1 MRSPAWSTAG
11 SDPAIRGR
19 LSRGL
24 LILAGVL
31 AAIAAATAAVA
42 ALESVGGI
50 DDASPVYLIAVVVVG
65 VAFGSRPALATAF
78 AAFLVYDVLFT
89 APRFSLTVDDPRVW
103 LDLLLFLFVAVVVGR
118 LVAVQHRR
126 AEEAE
131 HRSREANS
139 LFALSRMLVT
149 ATSTED
155 AVPGIARRLASDA
168 RLDRVW
174 ISVGPVGRERVVADT
189 GGDSPIPS
197 ATIVATLA
205 RRPGDEPAR
214 WIRTHAPR
222 EAAADR
228 PGSGEAVEHL
238 RVRIEAD
245 GEILGGLSA
254 TRDRALGI
262 PTREETRILAL
273 AADQIALSLRRD
285 QVTRIATDLE
295 VSRLGD
301 ALKTALID
309 SVSHDLRTP
318 LASIRATA
326 GGLADPEVEWA
337 DQTRRDAAAVID
349 AEATRLDRLVSGI
362 LDLGRIDSGAL
373 HPELEPHD
381 LASLVEPVVDR
392 LRPTLGDRELTL
404 DLDGVGDPIVVDAML
419 FDVVLTNLLEN
430 AAHHAPEPAPV
441 RVSASA
447 GPGDRVRL
455 IVEDG
460 GPGVLPAEIPRLFE
474 RFHRIARPGQG
485 ARRGLGIGLSVVKGL
500 TEAMGGSVGAGPSP
514 LGGLAV
520 TIELETA
527 TEPPESEV

>member
-1 MRSPAWSTAG
+1 MRSPASITAG
-11 SDPAIRGR
+11 SDPTTRVR
-19 LSRGL
+19 LGRGL
-24 LILAGVL
+24 LITATVL

-42 ALESVGGI
+42 ALETAGGI

-65 VAFGSRPALATAF
+65 VAFGARPALLTAF
-78 AAFLVYDVLFT
+78 GAFLAYDVLFT
-89 APRFSLTVDDPRVW
+89 DPRFSLTVDDPRVW

-131 HRSREANS
+131 QRSREANS

-155 AVPGIARRLASDA
+155 AVPGIARRLASDGQ
-168 RLDRVW
+168 LDRVW

-189 GGDSPIPS
+189 GGDAPIPS
-197 ATIVATLA
+197 AAVVATLA
-205 RRPGDEPAR
+205 RRPGDEPAQ
-214 WIRTHAPR
+214 WIRTHEPR
-222 EAAADR
+222 EAVTGR
-228 PGSGEAVEHL
+228 PRSGGSVESL

-245 GEILGGLSA
+245 GEVLGSLSA
-254 TRDRALGI
+254 TRDRALGM
-262 PTREETRILAL
+262 PTREETRVLAL

-295 VSRLGD
+295 VSRQGD

-326 GGLADPEVEWA
+326 GGLADPDVEWA
-337 DQTRRDAAAVID
+337 DQKRREAAAVID
-349 AEATRLDRLVSGI
+349 AEAARLDRLVRGI

-373 HPELEPHD
+373 HPDLEPHD

-392 LRPTLGDRELTL
+392 LRPILGDRDLRL
-404 DLDGVGDPIVVDAML
+404 DLDDVSDPVVVDAML

-430 AAHHAPEPAPV
+430 AANHASEPAPLWI
-441 RVSASA
+441 SASA
-447 GPGDRVRL
+447 GPDGRVRL
-455 IVEDG
+455 VVEDG
-460 GPGVLPAEIPRLFE
+460 GPGVPPVELARLFQ
-474 RFHRIARPGQG
+474 RFHRVARPGQG

-500 TEAMGGSVGAGPSP
+500 TEAMGGAVSAGPSR

-520 TIELETA
+520 TIELERA
-527 TEPPESEV
+527 SEPPEAEA